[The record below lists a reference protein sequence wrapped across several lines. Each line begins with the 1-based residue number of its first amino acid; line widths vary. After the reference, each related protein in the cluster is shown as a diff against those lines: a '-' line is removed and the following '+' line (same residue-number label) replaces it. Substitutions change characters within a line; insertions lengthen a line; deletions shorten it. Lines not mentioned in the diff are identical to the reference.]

1 MRYPT
6 LLSPLKIRNLEL
18 RNRVVF
24 PPCVTNMDD
33 HGDQSREWYA
43 ERARGGVGLVIR
55 QATRTYLFA
64 GPSFAE
70 GLRPMVNAVHAAGA
84 AVAIQL
90 IVADQVGEERVDV
103 SARRGARGVTADEIA
118 AMLEQLAQAAEAS
131 KAVGFD
137 AVEPHGAH
145 GFFMNR
151 FFSPLHNKR
160 TDEFGGT
167 LEGRMQFG
175 LRAVAAVREAVGPD
189 FLILYRHTPLESA
202 EGGYGIGD
210 SKAFAPE
217 LVKAGVDVLDISPS
231 RTPAG
236 PHAQWAA
243 EIKAA
248 VDVPVIA
255 VGGMNDPAAA
265 EAALRDEKCDLAAI
279 GRGLI
284 ADSHWLE
291 KVASG
296 NESEIIECT
305 ECDEKCYGNLRKGIP
320 IGCAENPESGNEHLA
335 ASNPV

>member
-6 LLSPLKIRNLEL
+6 LFSPIKIRDIEL
-18 RNRVVF
+18 RDRIVF

-55 QATRTYLFA
+55 QATRTYLFEA
-64 GPSFAE
+64 PGFAE
-70 GLRPMVNAVHAAGA
+70 GLRPMADAVHAAGA

-90 IVADQVGEERVDV
+90 IVADEVGEERVDV
-103 SARRGARGVTADEIA
+103 SARRGAREVTADEVA
-118 AMLEQLAQAAEAS
+118 AKLEQLGRAAAEC

-160 TDEFGGT
+160 TDELGGT
-167 LEGRMQFG
+167 LESRMQFG

-189 FLILYRHTPLESA
+189 FLILYRHTPVESA
-202 EGGYGIGD
+202 EGGYGIDD
-210 SKAFAPE
+210 SKAFARE
-217 LVKAGVDVLDISPS
+217 LVNAGVDVLDISPS
-231 RTPAG
+231 RTAGG
-236 PHAQWAA
+236 PHAQWAG
-243 EIKAA
+243 EVKAA

-265 EAALRDEKCDLAAI
+265 EAALQDSRCDLVAV

-284 ADSHWLE
+284 ADAHWAE
-291 KVASG
+291 KVAAG
-296 NESEIIECT
+296 REGEIIECI
-305 ECDEKCYGNLRKGIP
+305 ECNEKCYGNLRKGIP
-320 IGCAENPESGNEHLA
+320 IGCAENPESGKEYLA
-335 ASNPV
+335 ASDPL